1 MIRRAD
7 RAWNLTAP
15 GICRAW
21 NLTSPGIWHRLESDT
36 AWNLP
41 RLEKRSPDSSGSTVQ
56 PDPSMTPEPNPH
68 KGRFGLRRP
77 WLAAA
82 NSLRGLRF
90 AWHEEE
96 AFRQEVV
103 LAAVLALVAL
113 WLPVSGVERLLLIFP
128 LVLLLLV
135 EVLNTAIEATVD
147 RISLDRHPLSGK
159 AKDLGSAA
167 VALCIVLTL
176 LSWTVIV
183 GPMIAF

>member
-1 MIRRAD
+1 M
-7 RAWNLTAP
+7 P
-15 GICRAW
+15 
-21 NLTSPGIWHRLESDT
+21 
-36 AWNLP
+36 
-41 RLEKRSPDSSGSTVQ
+41 
-56 PDPSMTPEPNPH
+56 PDPYDLLHEEANPH

-90 AWHEEE
+90 AWREEE

-103 LAAVLALVAL
+103 LASILAVVAIF
-113 WLPVSGVERLLLIFP
+113 LPVSGVERLLLVFP

-183 GPMIAF
+183 LPLLPL